1 MKRNFKL
8 GRGIGEAILGLMG
21 AIRGPAF
28 VGVRGRII
36 LNQAE
41 NISYIALQGF
51 TFIRLE
57 LR

>member
-1 MKRNFKL
+1 MKRNFKS
-8 GRGIGEAILGLMG
+8 GRGIGEALLSAMG

-41 NISYIALQGF
+41 NILYIALQGF
-51 TFIRLE
+51 TFIRPE